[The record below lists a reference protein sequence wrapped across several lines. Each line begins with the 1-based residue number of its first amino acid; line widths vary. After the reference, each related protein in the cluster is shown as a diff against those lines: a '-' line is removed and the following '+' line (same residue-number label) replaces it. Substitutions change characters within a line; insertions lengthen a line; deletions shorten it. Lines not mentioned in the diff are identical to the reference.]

1 MPINDTD
8 ESSDRLSSESIAK
21 HLNVSSARVKQLAKA
36 GELGEVD
43 TDSDGVTRFE
53 RKFDSAHESEN
64 AIVDRSSAGQ
74 RCYQCL
80 DRRRG

>member
-21 HLNVSSARVKQLAKA
+21 HLNVSSARVKQLRKA
-36 GELGEVD
+36 GELAEVG
-43 TDSDGVTRFE
+43 TNSDGVTRLE

-64 AIVDRSSAGQ
+64 AIVDCASNSSNHPVT
-74 RCYQCL
+74 YTS
-80 DRRRG
+80 